1 MRILLSCGFAVAV
14 LALGACK
21 REAVSLDDDTPAHRG
36 RYSGIGINPPDMAWS
51 KLNGVAKPVDKASAS
66 TADDTAVIVVV
77 DSATGE
83 VRQCGNLSGHC
94 LGMNPWQRKL
104 GPLQS
109 APASLSEHSA
119 ERRAAEAAR
128 VDDTEVT
135 NVTESV
141 PAH

>member
-1 MRILLSCGFAVAV
+1 MRILLSCGFAVAA

-21 REAVSLDDDTPAHRG
+21 REPVSLDDDTPAHRG
-36 RYSGIGINPPDMAWS
+36 RYSGIGIYAPDMAWS
-51 KLNGVAKPVDKASAS
+51 KLNGVAKPADKASAT

-94 LGMNPWQRKL
+94 LGMNPWQHKL
-104 GPLQS
+104 APLQS

-119 ERRAAEAAR
+119 ERHAAEATP
-128 VDDTEVT
+128 VDDTEVK
-135 NVTESV
+135 NVTEAV